1 MFRVST
7 NLAQLLV
14 AFGSCMF
21 RRSVRTPQVF
31 WVEMVPTKYVSQKK
45 NMKYGY
51 KYIYIC
57 IYIYIFIFI
66 YLYIY
71 IYSYMHMLLLEW
83 MRTQFQT
90 KQSKWVELQF
100 DPGQVFCG
108 GEIWSNDWSLM
119 NSWYFQRNGA
129 SNAWWKWNER
139 PKTWWKV
146 LWRVGPNDMS
156 GCWNISRL

>member
-1 MFRVST
+1 MGEFFSRQQPSLEVAFRCFEFRRI
-7 NLAQLLV
+7 LAQLLV

-45 NMKYGY
+45 TYEIWV
-51 KYIYIC
+51 YIYIC
-57 IYIYIFIFI
+57 IYIYIYIFIF
-66 YLYIY
+66 

-83 MRTQFQT
+83 MRTQFHT

-108 GEIWSNDWSLM
+108 GEI
-119 NSWYFQRNGA
+119 
-129 SNAWWKWNER
+129 
-139 PKTWWKV
+139 
-146 LWRVGPNDMS
+146 
-156 GCWNISRL
+156 